1 MTFVFSHR
9 PPQDRPPVCIGVPID
24 YEHCLHDI
32 HVLAFSIDFEIRLQY
47 GIVQEDFRTISIFRH
62 KYQFRGSPGSRQ
74 CLRSCR
80 YLKIPMLWANSTE
93 NFRTFWPPSSSLFLI
108 GPVVGLYYLKWYYE
122 LFTCIAWDPIYFDPF
137 FLLPFFFPFFLFFK
151 ILVRID
157 QKRMGISYSQKE
169 YDSYQVYSTSEH
181 VHY

>member
-47 GIVQEDFRTISIFRH
+47 GIVQEDIRTISIFRH
-62 KYQFRGSPGSRQ
+62 KYQFRGSPGSCQ

-122 LFTCIAWDPIYFDPF
+122 WFTCIAWDPIGQRSWSAVTAASGAPHSA
-137 FLLPFFFPFFLFFK
+137 PVIII
-151 ILVRID
+151 ILE
-157 QKRMGISYSQKE
+157 YS
-169 YDSYQVYSTSEH
+169 STR
-181 VHY
+181 VQY